1 MRGRA
6 REGDGLMSIALLL
19 IRPSATFSLR
29 EKGMTEI
36 GANQV
41 RNVWLKGKLHES
53 ITFKSATQPGK
64 TA

>member
-1 MRGRA
+1 
-6 REGDGLMSIALLL
+6 MSIALLL